1 MPDEW
6 IRQCGDPALRAVA
19 LPVLDLDDLLR
30 RQIARMQERLDAAQG
45 AGLAA
50 TQVGVLRRIFVFRM
64 TIESSIEV
72 AVNPRITAM
81 SAERATFTEGCLSF
95 PGVVVSVDRPVA
107 VRVAC
112 EDVDGRSRVLD
123 AEGFGASLLQHEL
136 DHLDGILTLDRAT
149 PTERRRATRELLD
162 ASQAPSLAA

>member
-1 MPDEW
+1 MRTFLGP
-6 IRQCGDPALRAVA
+6 RPGRVLVQLALCVTLA
-19 LPVLDLDDLLR
+19 LPMGGCGGSS
-30 RQIARMQERLDAAQG
+30 RQSQRNDVDAGDAGVDARFDSDARTVVDSSVDSGIDAA
-45 AGLAA
+45 L
-50 TQVGVLRRIFVFRM
+50 LFHP
-64 TIESSIEV
+64 SSGTHVEC
-72 AVNPRITAM
+72 R
-81 SAERATFTEGCLSF
+81 LL
-95 PGVVVSVDRPVA
+95 
-107 VRVAC
+107 AC